1 MFGIKTFLAGLTIGG
16 VTSLLAMQF
25 HVINT
30 NDGLIVL
37 PRVNRPPVRST
48 YVDVRKWSLAMW
60 RQHPEVAKAAVR
72 YGRPDLLGGGVLN
85 SVFPQ
90 QTDFQAEP
98 ASNSETGK
106 AKLALD
112 ALVPIKFTNPNGTEN
127 VIESKVPDPI
137 FPFAKNQPQNAAQ
150 TTPPAG
156 SSQLNHRT
164 SNGVGN
170 TVQPVFPGNV
180 RVNDAN
186 LSGLPKLQNPIPIFD
201 DVNTRTQ
208 NQRSQ
213 AKYNP
218 QPKSD
223 IFTDVLR
230 ALIPQNEQASTNSY
244 RQHNAARPA
253 FGIEAPNPNQR
264 SVNPRQQKPP
274 WQINKQNATPVVRPF

>member
-48 YVDVRKWSLAMW
+48 YVDVRKWSLSMW
-60 RQHPEVAKAAVR
+60 RQHPEVAQAAVK

-85 SVFPQ
+85 SILPQ
-90 QTDFQAEP
+90 QTGIQSVP
-98 ASNSETGK
+98 ASNSKNEK
-106 AKLALD
+106 AKFALD
-112 ALVPIKFTNPNGTEN
+112 ALVPIKFSNPNG
-127 VIESKVPDPI
+127 IEGVADSKVPDPI
-137 FPFAKNQPQNAAQ
+137 FPFARPQQQNIA
-150 TTPPAG
+150 PEG
-156 SSQLNHRT
+156 SPRLD
-164 SNGVGN
+164 NGLAN
-170 TVQPVFPGNV
+170 TGKPVFPENV
-180 RVNDAN
+180 RRNDPN

-201 DVNTRTQ
+201 GENARNQ

-213 AKYNP
+213 QQYNP

-223 IFTDVLR
+223 VFTDVLR
-230 ALIPQNEQASTNSY
+230 ALIPQDEQASVGSKQ
-244 RQHNAARPA
+244 QHNAARRPA

-264 SVNPRQQKPP
+264 NARPKNQTPHWKINEPSSV
-274 WQINKQNATPVVRPF
+274 PVVRPF